1 MFRRIPTAALLG
13 LGALECFAVSGTLAP
28 AQQFSADIVQGDA
41 GSATLRITGKLN
53 VSNGK
58 VRIETSDVPAGFFIV
73 RGDADAA
80 YFVRPAQRTFMDA
93 RQSSQLIQVFVAV
106 DPDDPCPQWQA
117 MAKIA
122 GAADHGAKWQCERIG
137 PDVLDGR
144 STIKY
149 RRISPQNQSYLSW
162 IDPRLNFPVRVQIE
176 GGAVF
181 DLMNISEAPQ
191 PEGLFEVPVG
201 HRKFD
206 PQQLIER
213 IKQSD
218 VWVEPTE

>member
-1 MFRRIPTAALLG
+1 MFRRIPTVAFLG
-13 LGALECFAVSGTLAP
+13 LGALVWFAVSGTPAP
-28 AQQFSADIVQGDA
+28 AQQFSADIVRRDA
-41 GSATLRITGKLN
+41 GSASPRTIGKLN

-73 RGDADAA
+73 RGDAKAA

-93 RQSSQLIQVFVAV
+93 RQSSQLTQMFVAV

-117 MAKIA
+117 MAKNA
-122 GAADHGAKWQCERIG
+122 GAADGAELRCERVG
-137 PDVLDGR
+137 PDTLDGR

-149 RRISPQNQSYLSW
+149 QSISSQNRSYLSW

-181 DLMNISEAPQ
+181 NLTNISELPQ
-191 PEGLFEVPVG
+191 PEGLFEVPEDY
-201 HRKFD
+201 RKFD

>member
-1 MFRRIPTAALLG
+1 
-13 LGALECFAVSGTLAP
+13 
-28 AQQFSADIVQGDA
+28 
-41 GSATLRITGKLN
+41 
-53 VSNGK
+53 
-58 VRIETSDVPAGFFIV
+58 
-73 RGDADAA
+73 
-80 YFVRPAQRTFMDA
+80 MDA

-122 GAADHGAKWQCERIG
+122 GAADHGAELPCERVG
-137 PDVLDGR
+137 PDTLDGR

-149 RRISPQNQSYLSW
+149 QSISSQNRSYLSW

-181 DLMNISEAPQ
+181 DLVNISELPQ
-191 PEGLFEVPVG
+191 PEGLFEIPG
-201 HRKFD
+201 DYRKFD

-218 VWVEPTE
+218 VWVEPNE

>member
-1 MFRRIPTAALLG
+1 MSNRIPMAALLV
-13 LGALECFAVSGTLAP
+13 LGAPVWFAVSGTSAP
-28 AQQFSADIVQGDA
+28 AQQFSADIVRTDA
-41 GSATLRITGKLN
+41 GSASQRATGKLN
-53 VSNGK
+53 VSNAK

-73 RGDADAA
+73 RGDANAA

-93 RQSSQLIQVFVAV
+93 RQSSQLTQVFVAA
-106 DPDDPCPQWQA
+106 DPNDPCPQWQA

-122 GAADHGAKWQCERIG
+122 GAADGTEWRCERIG
-137 PDVLDGR
+137 PDTLDGR

-149 RRISPQNQSYLSW
+149 RGVSPQNRSYFSW
-162 IDPRLNFPVRVQIE
+162 IDLQLNFPVRVQVE
-176 GGAVF
+176 GDAII
-181 DLMNISEAPQ
+181 DLMNISELPQ
-191 PEGLFEVPVG
+191 PEGLFEVPG
-201 HRKFD
+201 DYRKFD